1 MSTVQLPSIFRAVQ
15 EIFPDTILRTGF
27 STCEQA
33 AFLVTADLAKG
44 VGYKADAESFV
55 RSLAKGPG
63 NSRTLYVGDE
73 VIQTAG
79 GPQRMK
85 VIYKRGVFHLLA
97 TSRLPK
103 AAEFRDQVFD
113 LLEQI
118 EREGFVVNADTPLAQ
133 LQTMPQRVAQAVD
146 ELMALRE
153 LEIRDYRRIRHAL
166 YEAGGDRDDYQDIR
180 NLIYEALFGKTAEEI
195 RQTQVQ
201 VNGPRYVRDYRHP
214 RTGKLHKAGE
224 LRPSTVA
231 RDFLDEQQLKTLDSA
246 ILWITSTLTLRFP
259 GGYATL
265 GDIRDVVKQLKAQRN
280 PVPQPQNK
288 KEPAEVAP
296 IDLDIRARINAVR
309 AKLQGGVR

>member
-1 MSTVQLPSIFRAVQ
+1 VSTIQLPSIFRAVQ
-15 EIFPDTILRTGF
+15 EVFPDTALRMGF
-27 STCEQA
+27 STQERA
-33 AFLVTADLAKG
+33 SFLVTADLAKG

-63 NSRTLYVGDE
+63 NSRTLYLGDE
-73 VIQTAG
+73 VVQTAG

-118 EREGFVVNADTPLAQ
+118 EREGFVVNADASLEQ

-153 LEIRDYRRIRHAL
+153 LEIRDYRKIRHAL

-180 NLIYEALFGKTAEEI
+180 NTIYLVLFGKTAEEI

-201 VNGPRYVRDYRHP
+201 VNGPRYVRDYRNP
-214 RTGKLHKAGE
+214 RTRKLHRAGE

-231 RDFLDEQQLKTLDSA
+231 RDFLTETQLKTLDNA

-265 GDIRDVVKQLKAQRN
+265 GDIRDVLKQLKVQSSL
-280 PVPQPQNK
+280 VMQPQ
-288 KEPAEVAP
+288 EQSQPAVAAP
-296 IDLDIRARINAVR
+296 LDLRTRIEAIRS
-309 AKLQGGVR
+309 KLQRSA